1 MAAKQSPQDLGKRG
15 EAIASRYLAD
25 QGWIELEHNWRPHA
39 QGLRGEIDLVAIE
52 PHGAASASLVF
63 VEVKTRSST
72 RYGWPAEAVTH
83 AKLRQL
89 RLLVAAWFREHPG
102 SWPPPRVDVISL
114 LIGDV
119 AQLRHH
125 RAVEQ

>member
-39 QGLRGEIDLVAIE
+39 QGLRG
-52 PHGAASASLVF
+52 AASASLVF

-83 AKLRQL
+83 AKLHQL

>member
-52 PHGAASASLVF
+52 PRGAASASLVF
-63 VEVKTRSST
+63 VEVKYRKNDFFGSAIEMVTEEKQNKILASSQIYLLKKEWDKNV
-72 RYGWPAEAVTH
+72 RYDIVGVS
-83 AKLRQL
+83 R
-89 RLLVAAWFREHPG
+89 G
-102 SWPPPRVDVISL
+102 SSSIEWL
-114 LIGDV
+114 KN
-119 AQLRHH
+119 AF
-125 RAVEQ
+125 

>member
-52 PHGAASASLVF
+52 PRGAATAAP
-63 VEVKTRSST
+63 
-72 RYGWPAEAVTH
+72 PATAGPP
-83 AKLRQL
+83 RQSPTPSYTNC
-89 RLLVAAWFREHPG
+89 ACW
-102 SWPPPRVDVISL
+102 WPPGLESIPAPGPHL
-114 LIGDV
+114 GWM
-119 AQLRHH
+119 
-125 RAVEQ
+125 